1 MTTLWFVVPAHG
13 RVELTRVCLR
23 QLARTCDEISEHGFR
38 ATAVIV
44 ACDENLET
52 AGEAGFATVEQS
64 NAQLGRRWNDGYEL
78 ACRYGEADFVVPL
91 GSDDWVDAEFV
102 AGPMPDENE
111 IRCTRLSSV
120 VSEDGHRLARL
131 RIPYAIGDGVR
142 VIPRALLERVNF
154 RPAEETRRRAIDTSV
169 MQRLERVGQ
178 RPRIVYHDVDALQI
192 VDWKSAEQLNSYERC
207 LVYRNGPEVDPF
219 DALEGR
225 YPAEA
230 LEEMRAFHR
239 ELIAA

>member
-102 AGPMPDENE
+102 AGPMP
-111 IRCTRLSSV
+111 
-120 VSEDGHRLARL
+120 
-131 RIPYAIGDGVR
+131 YAIGDGVR

-207 LVYRNGPEVDPF
+207 LVYREGDELDPF
-219 DALEGR
+219 QALAGR